1 MSIGTEHSRSTIEV
15 APSNLIHRNSIS
27 DVIGNQNLNF
37 NQVVKPS
44 ISVND
49 WMNQE
54 IVVDKQH
61 RASVQSLATDMQNL
75 KRSDSTNNVYLEKQL

>member
-15 APSNLIHRNSIS
+15 APSYLKHRNSVS

-37 NQVVKPS
+37 NQVKPS

-61 RASVQSLATDMQNL
+61 RASVQRLATV
-75 KRSDSTNNVYLEKQL
+75 STINH